1 MNQDINPLDLIAR
14 DLSQSASPTILLPT
28 NPSLDAVHASL
39 TLYIALAKIG
49 KAPSVAC
56 DTKITYSAKNS
67 NIIRSDLAV
76 GGDNLVISFPYE
88 DGSIDKV
95 DYKIEN
101 GTFNLIVI
109 PREGFPKV
117 TPEQVSYSYAGGQ
130 SDCFVTVGA
139 PTLESLGRL
148 YTENK
153 ALLEQA
159 PLVVIDT
166 HSTNA
171 GYGSVNYVRPE
182 TASLSELALDIA
194 NALQIEIDEEIA
206 THALNGLMAATNNF
220 SGPTTN
226 ADVFET
232 AAELM
237 RLGAVR
243 QATPQQIQPQLQP
256 HRDQP
261 QQQPARRDFDNRQ
274 NQSSQGSG
282 RSPVQKQYPQP
293 PRQGNMPNQQ
303 QTQRRQVPSQQPAP
317 AKPQARSWSDDLP
330 QEKNVQPVAP
340 KNVDDGSDN
349 KNGAPVSQEDT
360 PQDWLKPKIFKG
372 GGFI

>member
-14 DLSQSASPTILLPT
+14 DLSQSASPTILLPI
-28 NPSLDAVHASL
+28 NPSLDMVHASL
-39 TLYIALAKIG
+39 ALYIALAKIG

-56 DTKITYSAKNS
+56 DTKITYSAKDA
-67 NIIRSDLAV
+67 NIIRSDLAS

-130 SDCFVTVGA
+130 SDCFITIGA

-153 ALLEQA
+153 TVLEQA
-159 PLVVIDT
+159 PLVAIDI
-166 HSTNA
+166 HPNNA
-171 GYGSVNYVRPE
+171 GFGSANYIRPE
-182 TASLSELALDIA
+182 TASLSELVLDIA

-206 THALNGLMAATNNF
+206 THALNGLMSATNNF
-220 SGPTTN
+220 SGPATN

-243 QATPQQIQPQLQP
+243 QQTAPPQQMQRTQQQPR
-256 HRDQP
+256 RDQP
-261 QQQPARRDFDNRQ
+261 QQPARRDFDNRQ
-274 NQSSQGSG
+274 NQQPQSG
-282 RSPVQKQYPQP
+282 RPVQKQYAPSSRPQ
-293 PRQGNMPNQQ
+293 GVPNQQ
-303 QTQRRQVPSQQPAP
+303 QAQKKQSLQQTAP
-317 AKPQARSWSDDLP
+317 IKPQANSWSDQLP
-330 QEKNVQPVAP
+330 QEIHNQPV
-340 KNVDDGSDN
+340 NVANDNFDDKDT
-349 KNGAPVSQEDT
+349 PQVSEKPQDDA